1 MARYS
6 KVQSDFS
13 GGLISD
19 YILGRLDIK
28 RVANS
33 ARVFKNFFP
42 SLQGPAVFRS
52 GFKHV
57 TSNSTI
63 ATLDTSTVAG
73 QADSNRTAGTYNGV
87 SSTSS
92 GFGAGATF
100 DVVVDAGTGDVSA
113 LTLVSGGQGYAVGE
127 TITIADTQLG
137 QAGTAA
143 PDLTFKVNTVSLEPT
158 SAYKSVDVTLATDV
172 PYRAVFEPS
181 KIKVY
186 NADGVLKDTVAAP
199 YSEAVIPDLRFSSE
213 TDALYITH
221 GLYRPAKLTADLVTV
236 ARLLTVNDGNR
247 VVTIDSSTVASQAD
261 SNRTAG
267 TYNGVA
273 STSSGSGTGATFNV
287 VVDASTG
294 DVSTLTLVSGGKN
307 YSAGDT
313 ITIADTELGQTGSAA
328 PNLTFTVAT
337 IANETGVTLVTSDG
351 FQLSSGLEVQ
361 GDDSWTLSDLEFD
374 FEPILS
380 PELDTKFFKISSNRR
395 IVKLESAQ
403 ADFATIRAAGDG
415 NWENYYV
422 EYEAE
427 GEKFLGKVIDAGLRG
442 NYTEVTDP
450 TADGKIV
457 YVEPVESVVDIQ
469 DNAAQ
474 LYLLDSNEVDKQDT
488 TSTPLTGPELDKALD
503 LDGVPRN
510 KIHLRCD
517 TIVFNKGFEGAYIR
531 VGDDRR
537 NNNVVV
543 GQDRTTTRWLKIKEH
558 RGLEDHPVDFFRG
571 VYSAQDYT
579 SGAVYKAYGKLVK
592 SPLYMKGPD
601 VNGSMHITNAVL
613 LNAGNRTFS
622 HVTRLGEA
630 AASATPVYPGN
641 ADKDLFG
648 NLSTAKQF
656 DVVECET
663 TPHIESGDK
672 LVAPA
677 GDLTITEVANDVL
690 LNSNT
695 AEFTPDDV
703 GRHCRGRLPSGL
715 VFLKIIA
722 VNSATQ
728 VRAELLSPVP
738 RDSRTLDY
746 ENDGEFEEFN
756 KGAWYVDNYPR
767 TVTKFE
773 QRRIFG
779 GTYKNANNLFFSQ
792 AGIEESF
799 KTAENDGE
807 VLDTSG
813 ITYELDNS
821 TAGIRWLVASR
832 DLVVGT
838 TGGLYRIVPNQYQF
852 GISPKTIRIELT
864 EEEPCNDQGESVGSS
879 IFYPDQSGT
888 RLMEYKYDANLTNSS
903 SNDVSKLVYPTF
915 INDAIKQIA
924 YQHTPQP
931 RMWVRTNGNKL
942 FCLSYHRQEEFY
954 AWSEHTISG
963 SEEIYD
969 ISVLHRGA
977 QGELDQL
984 WAIVKRGS
992 SVHTEALS
1000 QTDQIQTT
1008 VYPFLDSHITIT
1020 KPEGSDISVNV
1031 SSRFAVGDTVS
1042 VIQDGQYIGDQVV
1055 QAHPTGGVITISNQ
1069 STTQNLVVGTK
1080 YEGELKMMFPTW
1092 DGSNKPAY
1100 GSDNARI
1107 ISLKPFLINSWS
1119 YSLGVKDSLTT
1130 NQVHTTYGSTGFT
1143 GFDKERPVSGS
1154 TFGAENVP
1162 TIKHSEPYPL
1172 TIASIVTK
1180 TDLN

>member
-57 TSNSTI
+57 NS
-63 ATLDTSTVAG
+63 VAE
-73 QADSNRTAGTYNGV
+73 S
-87 SSTSS
+87 
-92 GFGAGATF
+92 
-100 DVVVDAGTGDVSA
+100 
-113 LTLVSGGQGYAVGE
+113 
-127 TITIADTQLG
+127 
-137 QAGTAA
+137 
-143 PDLTFKVNTVSLEPT
+143 T

-172 PYRAVFEPS
+172 PYRVVFEPS

-186 NADGVLKDTVAAP
+186 DASGTLKDTVTAP
-199 YSEAVIPDLRFSSE
+199 YSDAVIPDLRFSSE

-221 GLYRPAKLTADLVTV
+221 GLYKPAKLTADLITVTQI
-236 ARLLTVNDGNR
+236 LTATDG
-247 VVTIDSSTVASQAD
+247 
-261 SNRTAG
+261 
-267 TYNGVA
+267 
-273 STSSGSGTGATFNV
+273 
-287 VVDASTG
+287 VDQ
-294 DVSTLTLVSGGKN
+294 DIL
-307 YSAGDT
+307 
-313 ITIADTELGQTGSAA
+313 I
-328 PNLTFTVAT
+328 
-337 IANETGVTLVTSDG
+337 TSDG
-351 FQLSSGLEVQ
+351 FELSSGLEVQ
-361 GDDSWTLSDLEFD
+361 GDNSWTLSDLEFD

-380 PELDTKFFKISSNRR
+380 PELETKFFKVSSNKR
-395 IVKLESAQ
+395 IVKLESTQ
-403 ADFATIRAAGDG
+403 ADFASIVSAGDG

-422 EYEAE
+422 EYTAE
-427 GEKFLGKVIDAGLRG
+427 GEKFLGKVIDAALGG
-442 NYTEVTDP
+442 NYTTADP
-450 TADGKIV
+450 TSTVV
-457 YVEPVESVVDIQ
+457 YLEPVESIVDIQ

-474 LYLLDSNEVDKQDT
+474 LYLLDSNEVNESDT
-488 TSTPLTGPELDKALD
+488 VGTPLTGAELDKALD
-503 LDGVPRN
+503 LEGVPRDE
-510 KIHLRCD
+510 IHLRCD
-517 TIVFNKGFEGAYIR
+517 TAVFNKGYEGSFIR

-537 NNNVVV
+537 NNDVIV
-543 GQDRTTTRWLKIKEH
+543 GQNRTTTRWVKIKEH
-558 RGLEDHPVDFFRG
+558 RGIEDHPVEFFRG
-571 VYSAQDYT
+571 TYSADDYT
-579 SGAVYKAYGKLVK
+579 AGSVYKAYGKLVTT
-592 SPLYMKGPD
+592 PLHMKGPD
-601 VNGSMHITNAVL
+601 TDGNLDVTTAML
-613 LNAGNRTFS
+613 LDDGNRAFS
-622 HVTRLGEA
+622 HNTYLG
-630 AASATPVYPGN
+630 TDGN
-641 ADKDLFG
+641 HDTEYGGNDKDLFG

-672 LVAPA
+672 LIIPA
-677 GDLTITEVANDVL
+677 GELTITQVANDVL
-690 LNSNT
+690 LNAKT
-695 AEFTPDDV
+695 AEFTADDI

-715 VFLKIIA
+715 VFLKITAI
-722 VNSATQ
+722 NSATQ

-738 RDSRTLDY
+738 RDTRTLGY
-746 ENDGEFEEFN
+746 ESDGEFEEFN
-756 KGAWYVDNYPR
+756 KGAWYIGNYPR
-767 TVTKFE
+767 TVSKFE

-779 GTYKNANNLFFSQ
+779 GTFKNSNNLFFSE
-792 AGIEESF
+792 AGVEESF
-799 KTAENDGE
+799 KTAENDGQ

-838 TGGLYRIVPNQYQF
+838 TGGIYRIVPNQYQF

-864 EEEPCNDQGESVGSS
+864 EEEPCNDQGEAVGSS

-915 INDAIKQIA
+915 INDSIKQIA

-931 RMWVRTNGNKL
+931 RLWARTNSNKL

-954 AWSEHTISG
+954 AWSEHSISG
-963 SEEIYD
+963 SEKIYD

-984 WAIVKRGS
+984 WVVVKRGS

-1000 QTDQIQTT
+1000 QTDAIQAT

-1020 KPEGSDISVNV
+1020 KPYGSDISVTV
-1031 SSRFAVGDTVS
+1031 SSRFANGDTVS

-1055 QAHPTGGVITISNQ
+1055 AGGVITISNR
-1069 STTQNLVVGTK
+1069 STTQNLVVGNK

-1100 GSDNARI
+1100 GSDNSRI

-1130 NQVHTTYGSTGFT
+1130 NQVSTTYGSTGFT

>member
-63 ATLDTSTVAG
+63 ATINNSTVAG
-73 QADSNRTAGTYNGV
+73 QANSNRTAGTYNAA

-92 GFGAGATF
+92 GFGVGATF
-100 DVVVDAGTGDVSA
+100 NVVVDASTGNVST
-113 LTLVSGGQGYAVGE
+113 LTLVSGGQGYAVND

-143 PDLTFKVNTVSLEPT
+143 PDLTFTVATVTSEST
-158 SAYKSVDVTLATDV
+158 SAYKSVDVTLATNV

-186 NADGVLKDTVAAP
+186 DANGVLKDTVTAP
-199 YSEAVIPDLRFSSE
+199 YSDAVLPDLRFSSE

-221 GLYRPAKLTADLVTV
+221 GLYKPAKLTADL
-236 ARLLTVNDGNR
+236 
-247 VVTIDSSTVASQAD
+247 
-261 SNRTAG
+261 
-267 TYNGVA
+267 
-273 STSSGSGTGATFNV
+273 
-287 VVDASTG
+287 
-294 DVSTLTLVSGGKN
+294 
-307 YSAGDT
+307 
-313 ITIADTELGQTGSAA
+313 ITIA
-328 PNLTFTVAT
+328 NILTAT
-337 IANETGVTLVTSDG
+337 DGADQDILVTSDG
-351 FQLSSGLEVQ
+351 FQLSSGLEIQ

-380 PELDTKFFKISSNRR
+380 PEPDTKFFKISSNKR
-395 IVKLESAQ
+395 IVKLESTQ
-403 ADFATIRAAGDG
+403 ADFAAIRAAGDG
-415 NWENYYV
+415 TWETYYV

-427 GEKFLGKVIDAGLRG
+427 GEKFLGKVIDAALGG

-450 TADGKIV
+450 SADGKTV
-457 YVEPVESVVDIQ
+457 YVEPVESIVDIQ
-469 DNAAQ
+469 DDAAQ
-474 LYLLDSNEVDKQDT
+474 LYLLDSNEVDEANT
-488 TSTPLTGPELDKALD
+488 TGTPLTGAELDKALD
-503 LDGVPRN
+503 LEGVSRDE
-510 KIHLRCD
+510 IHLRCD
-517 TIVFNKGFEGAYIR
+517 TVVFNKGYKGSFIR

-543 GQDRTTTRWLKIKEH
+543 GRSRTTTRWVKIKDH
-558 RGLEDHPVDFFRG
+558 RGIEDHPVDFYRG
-571 VYSAQDYT
+571 AYLSEDYT
-579 SGAVYKAYGKLVK
+579 AGAVYKAYGKLATT
-592 SPLYMKGPD
+592 PLYMKGPNTSGA
-601 VNGSMHITNAVL
+601 VTNTNAVL
-613 LNAGNRTFS
+613 LDDGNRTFS
-622 HVTRLGEA
+622 HITYLGTHATTDAEYGG
-630 AASATPVYPGN
+630 SAT
-641 ADKDLFG
+641 KDLFG

-672 LVAPA
+672 LVTPA
-677 GDLTITEVANDVL
+677 GSLAITEVANDVL
-690 LNSNT
+690 LNAKT
-695 AEFTPDDV
+695 AEFTADDI

-715 VFLKIIA
+715 VFLKITA
-722 VNSATQ
+722 LNSATQ

-738 RDSRTLDY
+738 RDSRTLGY

-756 KGAWYVDNYPR
+756 KGAWYVGNYPR
-767 TVTKFE
+767 TVSKFE

-779 GTYKNANNLFFSQ
+779 GTFKNSNNLFFSQ
-792 AGIEESF
+792 AGVEESY
-799 KTAENDGE
+799 KTAENDGQ

-915 INDAIKQIA
+915 INDSIKQIA

-931 RMWVRTNGNKL
+931 RMWARTNSNKL

-954 AWSEHTISG
+954 AWSEHTIAG
-963 SEEIYD
+963 SDKIYD

-984 WAIVKRGS
+984 WAVVKRGGL
-992 SVHTEALS
+992 VHTEALT
-1000 QTDQIQTT
+1000 QTDQIETT
-1008 VYPFLDSHITIT
+1008 VYPFLDSHITLT
-1020 KPEGSDISVNV
+1020 KPDGSDISVTV
-1031 SSRFAVGDTVS
+1031 SSRFANGDTVS

-1055 QAHPTGGVITISNQ
+1055 AGGVIAISNR
-1069 STTQNLVVGTK
+1069 STTQNLVVGNK

-1092 DGSNKPAY
+1092 DGRNKPAY

-1130 NQVHTTYGSTGFT
+1130 NQVSTTYGSAGFT
-1143 GFDKERPVSGS
+1143 GFDQERPVSGS

>member
-1 MARYS
+1 
-6 KVQSDFS
+6 
-13 GGLISD
+13 
-19 YILGRLDIK
+19 
-28 RVANS
+28 
-33 ARVFKNFFP
+33 
-42 SLQGPAVFRS
+42 
-52 GFKHV
+52 
-57 TSNSTI
+57 
-63 ATLDTSTVAG
+63 
-73 QADSNRTAGTYNGV
+73 
-87 SSTSS
+87 
-92 GFGAGATF
+92 
-100 DVVVDAGTGDVSA
+100 
-113 LTLVSGGQGYAVGE
+113 
-127 TITIADTQLG
+127 
-137 QAGTAA
+137 
-143 PDLTFKVNTVSLEPT
+143 
-158 SAYKSVDVTLATDV
+158 
-172 PYRAVFEPS
+172 
-181 KIKVY
+181 
-186 NADGVLKDTVAAP
+186 
-199 YSEAVIPDLRFSSE
+199 
-213 TDALYITH
+213 
-221 GLYRPAKLTADLVTV
+221 
-236 ARLLTVNDGNR
+236 
-247 VVTIDSSTVASQAD
+247 
-261 SNRTAG
+261 
-267 TYNGVA
+267 
-273 STSSGSGTGATFNV
+273 
-287 VVDASTG
+287 
-294 DVSTLTLVSGGKN
+294 
-307 YSAGDT
+307 
-313 ITIADTELGQTGSAA
+313 
-328 PNLTFTVAT
+328 
-337 IANETGVTLVTSDG
+337 
-351 FQLSSGLEVQ
+351 
-361 GDDSWTLSDLEFD
+361 
-374 FEPILS
+374 
-380 PELDTKFFKISSNRR
+380 
-395 IVKLESAQ
+395 
-403 ADFATIRAAGDG
+403 
-415 NWENYYV
+415 
-422 EYEAE
+422 
-427 GEKFLGKVIDAGLRG
+427 
-442 NYTEVTDP
+442 
-450 TADGKIV
+450 
-457 YVEPVESVVDIQ
+457 
-469 DNAAQ
+469 
-474 LYLLDSNEVDKQDT
+474 
-488 TSTPLTGPELDKALD
+488 
-503 LDGVPRN
+503 
-510 KIHLRCD
+510 
-517 TIVFNKGFEGAYIR
+517 

-558 RGLEDHPVDFFRG
+558 RGLEDHPVDFLRDT
-571 VYSAQDYT
+571 YSAQDYT
-579 SGAVYKAYGKLVK
+579 AGAVYKAYGTIINAAQTGT
-592 SPLYMKGPD
+592 LYMKGPD
-601 VNGSMHITNAVL
+601 TNGNIDITNAVL
-613 LNAGNRTFS
+613 LDNGNRTFS
-622 HVTRLGEA
+622 HITYLGT
-630 AASATPVYPGN
+630 SANQSTGYSGN
-641 ADKDLFG
+641 VDKDLFG

-672 LVAPA
+672 LVIPS

-690 LNSNT
+690 LNSKT

-722 VNSATQ
+722 LNSGTQ

-738 RDSRTLDY
+738 RDSRTLGY
-746 ENDGEFEEFN
+746 ENAGEFEEFN

-821 TAGIRWLVASR
+821 TAGIRWLVAAR

-888 RLMEYKYDANLTNSS
+888 RLMEYKYDASLTNSS

-1107 ISLKPFLINSWS
+1107 VSLKPFLINSWS
-1119 YSLGVKDSLTT
+1119 YSLGVKDSITT